1 MATLL
6 LRLAAPLQAW
16 GADSKFETRKTNRE
30 PTKSGVIG
38 LLAAALGLRRDER
51 EALLRLT
58 GLRFGVRVERE
69 GQLLVDYHTAKT
81 QDEKTSYV
89 TYRHYLQDAVFLA
102 GIESEDAALLQ
113 QLQQALP
120 QVKDRMTFLYLE
132 HCTLGRQDG
141 AITVTD
147 EKGIVQIP
155 AAGISVLLLGPGTR
169 VTHRAMELMGDT
181 GVGAV
186 WVGEHG
192 VRYYAHGRPLTTHS
206 QLLLRQAELVSNT
219 RKHLDVVRKMYQ
231 LRFPDEDISRLTMQ
245 QLRGREGSRVR
256 QVYRKAS
263 KDTGVPWSGRLYRP
277 EDFAS
282 GDAVNQALSAGH
294 ACLYGLAHAVIV
306 ALGCAPG
313 LGFVHVGHECSFVYD
328 IADLYKAEV
337 TIPIAFE
344 VAAQAPDDLPAVV
357 RRRVR
362 DAMVE
367 HHILER
373 MVHDI
378 RYLLLNA
385 DEREQEPEA
394 VYLWDNKVGTVA
406 NGINYFEEE
415 GDETS

>member
-1 MATLL
+1 M
-6 LRLAAPLQAW
+6 
-16 GADSKFETRKTNRE
+16 
-30 PTKSGVIG
+30 
-38 LLAAALGLRRDER
+38 DEMPGMIR
-51 EALLRLT
+51 PDL
-58 GLRFGVRVERE
+58 
-69 GQLLVDYHTAKT
+69 
-81 QDEKTSYV
+81 
-89 TYRHYLQDAVFLA
+89 
-102 GIESEDAALLQ
+102 
-113 QLQQALP
+113 QALP

-306 ALGCAPG
+306 ALGCVPG

-415 GDETS
+415 EGEEPS

>member
-1 MATLL
+1 M
-6 LRLAAPLQAW
+6 
-16 GADSKFETRKTNRE
+16 D
-30 PTKSGVIG
+30 
-38 LLAAALGLRRDER
+38 
-51 EALLRLT
+51 
-58 GLRFGVRVERE
+58 
-69 GQLLVDYHTAKT
+69 
-81 QDEKTSYV
+81 TSEIPGMI
-89 TYRHYLQDAVFLA
+89 RPEL
-102 GIESEDAALLQ
+102 
-113 QLQQALP
+113 QALP

-147 EKGIVQIP
+147 EKGIVLVP
-155 AAGISVLLLGPGTR
+155 AAAISVLLLGPGTR

-192 VRYYAHGRPLTTHS
+192 VRYYAHGRSLTTRAG
-206 QLLLRQAELVSNT
+206 LLLKQAELVTNT
-219 RKHLDVVRKMYQ
+219 RKHLAVVRKMYQ
-231 LRFPDEDISRLTMQ
+231 LRFPEEDVTQLTMQ

-256 QVYRKAS
+256 SAYRKAAQA
-263 KDTGVPWSGRLYRP
+263 TGVAWNGRVYRP
-277 EDFAS
+277 EDFSS
-282 GDAVNQALSAGH
+282 GDLVNQALSAGH

-313 LGFVHVGHECSFVYD
+313 LGFVHVGHEGSFVYD

-337 TIPIAFE
+337 TIPIAFQ
-344 VAAQAPDDLPAVV
+344 VAAEAPEDLPAVV

-378 RYLLLNA
+378 RWLLLGEEELPA
-385 DEREQEPEA
+385 KEEA
-394 VYLWDNKVGTVA
+394 VYLWDNRIGEVA
-406 NGINYFEEE
+406 NGINYHNQEE
-415 GDETS
+415 GDVDYRHHDE